1 MDPIRVISC
10 GWLAKIYASF
20 EGSPSRELFMTLAI
34 QVFFQR
40 KSNCQICFSCRCV
53 ILDILAIVAHRT
65 RFMHDAASQSLI
77 IAVQPPLTSAL
88 R

>member
-10 GWLAKIYASF
+10 GWWAKIYASF

-40 KSNCQICFSCRCV
+40 KSNCQICFSFRCA
-53 ILDILAIVAHRT
+53 ILDFLAIVAHTT
-65 RFMHDAASQSLI
+65 RFIYDAAS
-77 IAVQPPLTSAL
+77 
-88 R
+88 